1 MSLRNLREPPTKF
14 QIEKEIK
21 DGEENLKRMWIALIS
36 KWVKISKD
44 DFLIKKKYKVDFEDI
59 SVFQMEYIKDTNP
72 NLIK

>member
-1 MSLRNLREPPTKF
+1 
-14 QIEKEIK
+14 
-21 DGEENLKRMWIALIS
+21 MWIALIS